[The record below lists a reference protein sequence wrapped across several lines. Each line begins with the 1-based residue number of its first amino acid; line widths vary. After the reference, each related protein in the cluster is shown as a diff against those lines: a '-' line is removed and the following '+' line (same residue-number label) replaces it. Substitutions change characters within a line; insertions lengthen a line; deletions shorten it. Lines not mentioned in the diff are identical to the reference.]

1 MSDPG
6 SPTPQ
11 ADVEPL
17 WQWPLPPGGRRVAA
31 VAPPGTPEPCQIETQ
46 TGLILKG
53 LLLRFD
59 PQMRRLQFRAAAD
72 GPDASLP
79 FAGVRRLCLTTPLQA
94 LPRSRAASRERLTG
108 AAQERDYTL
117 QQVGH
122 GQPAPLTGRTAGFIE
137 AAEGMYLFS
146 PADEHGSVRR
156 LFVPRSAYSR
166 SEFGPSAEELAARH
180 WIASPAR
187 LLEALRDPQ
196 RQPVIPLG
204 KALLALGLLTEAQL
218 QRALQRADPHIPLGE
233 TLVAEGLVSRT
244 NLQTALAHK
253 MGYPLVDLERFPIDR
268 SALAMLPRRAAIA
281 YRMLPLLRDGARLVV
296 AVDRPGRVLKLRE
309 DPDHAALQLL
319 PALAL
324 KSQIMAAMDRQS
336 GDGWNADASER
347 ADFFDTTT

>member
-1 MSDPG
+1 MPDPS
-6 SPTPQ
+6 SPTRS
-11 ADVEPL
+11 ADAAPP
-17 WQWPLPPGGRRVAA
+17 WHWPLPPGFRRVAA
-31 VAPPGTPEPCQIETQ
+31 APLPGTPEPCQIETQ
-46 TGLILKG
+46 TGLMLKG
-53 LLLRFD
+53 LLLGFD
-59 PQMRRLQFRAAAD
+59 PEMRRLQFRAAAD

-79 FAGVRRLCLTTPLQA
+79 FASLRRLTLTEPLHA
-94 LPRSRAASRERLTG
+94 LPRSRERPPV

-122 GQPAPLTGRTAGFIE
+122 GQPAPLTGRTAGYIE
-137 AAEGMYLFS
+137 AAEGMYLFG

-187 LLEALRDPQ
+187 LLEAVRDPQ

-204 KALLALGLLTEAQL
+204 RALLALGLLTEAQL
-218 QRALQRADPHIPLGE
+218 QRAQQRAEPNTPLGE
-233 TLVAEGLVSRT
+233 TLVADGLVSRT
-244 NLQTALAHK
+244 DLQTALAHK
-253 MGYPLVDLERFPIDR
+253 MGYPLVDLERFPIAR
-268 SALAMLPRRAAIA
+268 SALAMLPRRAAIT
-281 YRMLPLLRDGARLVV
+281 YRMLPLLRDGERLVV

-309 DPDHAALQLL
+309 DPDYAALQLL

-324 KSQIMAAMDRQS
+324 KSQIMAAMNRQA
-336 GDGWNADASER
+336 GEGWRAEASER